1 MKMWFVLVM
10 AFLAGT
16 AFAQVTGDRRA
27 TSVSHTYQSAGGTT
41 LRVLVDQATL
51 NGTEVEVGE
60 LKFPPNSDSGEHQ
73 HGATETFYV
82 LEGELEH
89 VVNGRSVM
97 LSPGMVGTVRPPAM
111 VRHKTRAAGARA
123 LVIWAPGGEVARVTA
138 RWRAQ

>member
-16 AFAQVTGDRRA
+16 AFAQVTRDSRA
-27 TSVSHTYQSAGGTT
+27 TSVSRTYQNAGGTT
-41 LRVLVDQATL
+41 LRVLA
-51 NGTEVEVGE
+51 
-60 LKFPPNSDSGEHQ
+60 
-73 HGATETFYV
+73 FYV

-111 VRHKTRAAGARA
+111 VRHKTSAAGARA